1 MSVWYF
7 LDVQHCIGIGHWML
21 GVGRRYRSSLGVDGL
36 ERDDIV
42 AVVVEK
48 HHGIW
53 IVGGAVVSGFV
64 SWTSA
69 YDVGPW

>member
-1 MSVWYF
+1 
-7 LDVQHCIGIGHWML
+7 ML
-21 GVGRRYRSSLGVDGL
+21 GGGCRYRSSLGVDGV

-42 AVVVEK
+42 AVVVDK
-48 HHGIW
+48 HHGIR
-53 IVGGAVVSGFV
+53 IVGGAVVSGSV